1 MGIMSIIDSLA
12 STPVAKMAGG
22 YMEGKID
29 KRKED
34 ARIQEKKDDQYADL
48 VNGFA
53 QNMLTINAS
62 TLAEIAAEEQAWEEG
77 KAWAVQQF
85 GEGGLAMA
93 DKMRQDGAFANAKS
107 WNEVFPKLQSMY
119 EINEGELW
127 YDNENWINFANQ
139 NKGWKLDENYYAN
152 KKDNIY
158 NQVNEVFSNFNNGG
172 DKTFELLTGFNT
184 GKQPVGSPTSISA
197 APGEQAVISEGQGEA
212 PDTSIQFKGEVPKK
226 QFQKQIQGFSD
237 TAFAKNISEIM
248 QRAYPESDKLFTVD
262 QMTAEMT
269 LNPNIFADDPEKRN
283 NINKGVDFIN
293 NVLAE
298 SRAAYQSGQI
308 QKADNKYNNLA
319 QFFNVKDFDERGFVQ
334 TVMDDYLLVNETLE
348 NNLVKNNLLLA
359 DFSDLLDTGVI
370 SLDDISDISDNLDN
384 VFGSDWHTMY
394 LNNIGLEDS
403 TFKRAFDTT
412 INDFINKKYDEAGAG
427 RRPTKEY
434 YTGMKFINSEREIS
448 KEEAKKGQ
456 GIEGDNY
463 LEWFKSVN
471 TSVLDGDFGVT
482 RFSTVLS
489 EIAPTD
495 YAELQNMKR
504 ELGLDTD
511 ESLTDFTMITPE
523 RADEVVDFNIENTV
537 KFKTDRM
544 DGSPIE
550 GAPVVAAT
558 VLRNKD
564 IQTGADI
571 LNLIEQYKGNPTQ
584 IAQAVVGFIMADIEA
599 GLLPQMNSN
608 EIMDLAFKVRDD
620 IAEFASQ
627 SYNASSTDENI
638 TDEKVIDTETST
650 ILKNIDNEQKKE
662 TKVIETEIKK
672 VLNED
677 TPWILADGSF
687 DENFDPS
694 TLDGR
699 TYERD
704 TPRGRYQLDKQKHL
718 QGEFLGNIGSAWNW
732 LTGKEEIDS
741 TEDKKNIK
749 NIKNI
754 K

>member
-1 MGIMSIIDSLA
+1 
-12 STPVAKMAGG
+12 
-22 YMEGKID
+22 
-29 KRKED
+29 
-34 ARIQEKKDDQYADL
+34 
-48 VNGFA
+48 
-53 QNMLTINAS
+53 
-62 TLAEIAAEEQAWEEG
+62 
-77 KAWAVQQF
+77 
-85 GEGGLAMA
+85 
-93 DKMRQDGAFANAKS
+93 
-107 WNEVFPKLQSMY
+107 MY
-119 EINEGELW
+119 
-127 YDNENWINFANQ
+127 
-139 NKGWKLDENYYAN
+139 
-152 KKDNIY
+152 
-158 NQVNEVFSNFNNGG
+158 
-172 DKTFELLTGFNT
+172 
-184 GKQPVGSPTSISA
+184 
-197 APGEQAVISEGQGEA
+197 
-212 PDTSIQFKGEVPKK
+212 
-226 QFQKQIQGFSD
+226 
-237 TAFAKNISEIM
+237 
-248 QRAYPESDKLFTVD
+248 
-262 QMTAEMT
+262 
-269 LNPNIFADDPEKRN
+269 
-283 NINKGVDFIN
+283 
-293 NVLAE
+293 
-298 SRAAYQSGQI
+298 
-308 QKADNKYNNLA
+308 
-319 QFFNVKDFDERGFVQ
+319 
-334 TVMDDYLLVNETLE
+334 LE
-348 NNLVKNNLLLA
+348 N
-359 DFSDLLDTGVI
+359 
-370 SLDDISDISDNLDN
+370 
-384 VFGSDWHTMY
+384 
-394 LNNIGLEDS
+394 IGREDS